1 MLAGVVQPTSS
12 PRSLV
17 WADRRCI
24 KGRQLLAVPSRARGH
39 PRGSRQVTVAA
50 APSTPTPIKSKGTQ
64 TVIDKRTKSKGKQ
77 PPIYRVLLHNDNVN
91 RRDYVVKVLMRVIDG
106 YTMEDAVNV
115 MQEAHM
121 NGLALVTACAQ
132 ETAEEYCEQLR
143 GAGLI
148 ASLEPDGGGGGSS

>member
-1 MLAGVVQPTSS
+1 M
-12 PRSLV
+12 
-17 WADRRCI
+17 
-24 KGRQLLAVPSRARGH
+24 
-39 PRGSRQVTVAA
+39 
-50 APSTPTPIKSKGTQ
+50 
-64 TVIDKRTKSKGKQ
+64 
-77 PPIYRVLLHNDNVN
+77 
-91 RRDYVVKVLMRVIDG
+91 VKVLMRVIDG

-115 MQEAHM
+115 MQVWWKDRLDSLDVGRADALALQCAAVQDKWERFAWVSGHALSHCILLRPTLSQEAHM